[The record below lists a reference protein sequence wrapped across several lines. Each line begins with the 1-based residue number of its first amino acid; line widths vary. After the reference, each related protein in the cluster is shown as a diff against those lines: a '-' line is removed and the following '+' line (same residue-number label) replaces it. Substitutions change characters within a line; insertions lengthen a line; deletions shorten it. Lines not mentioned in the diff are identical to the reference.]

1 MKKLFFWFPFIAS
14 LALLIFFF
22 RLGAM
27 PLLDPDEPRYAQAAR
42 EMKDSGDTINPQ
54 LNGENRWDKPVF
66 FYWLI
71 LASYKLYGVSEWAAR
86 FPSALF
92 SLLMILLCYLW
103 SIRCGG
109 RLWGLWASLILMT
122 NLEFCIIG
130 RLAIT
135 DMTLSFFQSLAII
148 FAFEAWRVNRPQYL
162 FFCFVASGVAFLTKG
177 PVGILLPGMVFF
189 LFLVLSKNLKFLKQV
204 QWITSLM
211 AFLAIALPWYAVEC
225 FLYPDFFEYFFILH
239 NVKRFATDELRHS
252 EPLYYYVAVIA
263 IGFFPW
269 SIFVPRALTKAFKN
283 LWKEPINLY
292 LSIWFLTGFLFF
304 SISRAKLPT
313 YILSIFLPLS
323 LLVARFLEEVL
334 ENSSKIKLKI
344 EGLVLSIA
352 SIGILIGGSVFW
364 YIKFPNNGLAF
375 FCAVIASFAGFFASA
390 IFLLKEKFSIAFK
403 AMVVSFIIGFLSVHS
418 FLTEDIGQTRSMKK
432 LVLSQPL
439 QNQPAYSVVSFR
451 FLKPSLI
458 FYLGYPIKKINSLK
472 ELESFMK
479 SPFQRYCV
487 MREEDFLELQ
497 IQSLYPNLFLL
508 QHILGKVVIS
518 NSREPRDI
526 PLKNSR
532 ISV

>member
-42 EMKDSGDTINPQ
+42 EMKDSGDFINPQ

-71 LASYKLYGVSEWAAR
+71 LWSYKLYGVSEWAAR

-148 FAFEAWRVNRPQYL
+148 FAFEAWRVHRPKYI
-162 FFCFVASGVAFLTKG
+162 FFCFLASGVAFLTKG
-177 PVGILLPGMVFF
+177 PVGIFLPGLVFF
-189 LFLVLSKNLKFLKQV
+189 LFLILSKNLKFLKQI
-204 QWITSLM
+204 QWIKGLIV
-211 AFLAIALPWYAVEC
+211 FLAVALPWYAVEC

-239 NVKRFATDELRHS
+239 NVKRFATDELRHT
-252 EPLYYYVAVIA
+252 EPIFYYVGIIA

-269 SIFVPRALTKAFKN
+269 SVFVPRALIKAFRN
-283 LWKEPINLY
+283 LWKEPVNLY

-323 LLVARFLEEVL
+323 LLVARFLAEIL
-334 ENSSKIKLKI
+334 ENPSKIKLKI
-344 EGLVLSIA
+344 EAMVLLIA
-352 SIGILIGGSVFW
+352 SIAILVGGSIFW
-364 YIKFPNNGLAF
+364 YIKFPDNGLAF
-375 FCAVIASFAGFFASA
+375 FCAAIASFTGFFASA
-390 IFLLKEKFSIAFK
+390 IFLLKQKFSTAFK
-403 AMVVSFIIGFLSVHS
+403 VMVVSFIIGFLSVHS
-418 FLTEDIGQTRSMKK
+418 FLAEDIGQMRSMKK
-432 LVLSQPL
+432 IVSSPYL
-439 QNQPAYSVVSFR
+439 QNQPPHSVASFR

-458 FYLGYPIKKINSLK
+458 FYLGYPIQKIGSLK

-479 SPFQRYCV
+479 SPSRRYCV
-487 MREEDFLELQ
+487 MREVDFLELQ
-497 IQSLYPNLFLL
+497 IQTLYPNMFLL
-508 QHILGKVVIS
+508 QHVYNKVVIS
-518 NSREPRDI
+518 NYDKS
-526 PLKNSR
+526 
-532 ISV
+532 